1 MESSPLRV
9 LLVEDQREQ
18 AEVAAR
24 LLRYY
29 GFHVEV
35 AFNGIEALGKLAS
48 NPDVVLLDL
57 GLPHMDGWQLARHIT
72 EQGIPA
78 TGKRPLLVAVTGYG
92 DDQARRRSEE
102 AGIDLH
108 LTKPVDPKHLQALLN
123 RFHRIV
129 S

>member
-29 GFHVEV
+29 GFQVEV
-35 AFNGIEALGKLAS
+35 ALNGVEALGKLAGD
-48 NPDVVLLDL
+48 PDVVLLDL
-57 GLPHMDGWQLARHIT
+57 GLPEMDGWELARRIT
-72 EQGIPA
+72 EQGTPH
-78 TGKRPLLVAVTGYG
+78 GRRPLLVAVTGYG
-92 DDQARRRSEE
+92 DDEARRRSEQ

-108 LTKPVDPKHLQALLN
+108 LTKPVDPKQLQALLN
-123 RFHRIV
+123 RFHRV
-129 S
+129 VG